1 MRFCHNRVAF
11 ITGAGGSIGCACVLQ
26 FARDGATN
34 IAGLDI
40 SAKGLEATE
49 SEVQKQFPGV
59 EFLKLVGDLS
69 SEEQVEEAIQKTVTA
84 FGRLDYAVNNA
95 AIASPF
101 KVTHESTTAD
111 FDRVLGINLRG
122 TWFCERAEL
131 RQMLKQEPLETF
143 GSL

>member
-1 MRFCHNRVAF
+1 
-11 ITGAGGSIGCACVLQ
+11 
-26 FARDGATN
+26 
-34 IAGLDI
+34 
-40 SAKGLEATE
+40 
-49 SEVQKQFPGV
+49 
-59 EFLKLVGDLS
+59 LKLVADLS
-69 SEEQVEEAIQKTVTA
+69 SEEQVEGAIQKTVAA

-111 FDRVLGINLRG
+111 FDKVLGINLRG

-131 RQMLKQEPLETF
+131 RQMLKQEPLDIS

>member
-1 MRFCHNRVAF
+1 M
-11 ITGAGGSIGCACVLQ
+11 LQ
-26 FARDGATN
+26 FARDGATK

-40 SAKGLEATE
+40 SAKGLDATE
-49 SEVQKQFPGV
+49 LELQQQFPGV
-59 EFLKLVGDLS
+59 QFLKLVSDLS
-69 SEEQVEEAIQKTVTA
+69 SEEQVEEAIQKTVTT

-101 KVTHESTTAD
+101 KMTHESTTAD

-131 RQMLKQEPLETF
+131 RQMLKQEPLQTL